1 MGGPPGRPNKK
12 QSAPGRIRPGALRR
26 QCRLMK
32 ETGKSRVALW
42 RRKNFE
48 KMNGFSL
55 GKRIKSEGTTK
66 DSDTEGRIHMKKALI
81 GILAAVTVVAV
92 GTVGTFAAGP
102 WGGRHSASGTCGTGT
117 GVCRYLDADHD
128 GVCDFC
134 GADGA
139 VCVSQNGTGRY
150 YQDEN
155 GDGICDH
162 WDGTSCAGQGGV
174 FRAGHGCR

>member
-1 MGGPPGRPNKK
+1 M
-12 QSAPGRIRPGALRR
+12 
-26 QCRLMK
+26 
-32 ETGKSRVALW
+32 
-42 RRKNFE
+42 
-48 KMNGFSL
+48 
-55 GKRIKSEGTTK
+55 GKRIRSEGTTK
-66 DSDTEGRIHMKKALI
+66 DPDTEGRIHMKKALI

-102 WGGRHSASGTCGTGT
+102 WSGRHSASGTCGTGT

-139 VCVSQNGTGRY
+139 ACVSQNGMGRY

-162 WDGTSCAGQGGV
+162 WGGTSCAGQGGA

>member
-1 MGGPPGRPNKK
+1 M
-12 QSAPGRIRPGALRR
+12 
-26 QCRLMK
+26 
-32 ETGKSRVALW
+32 
-42 RRKNFE
+42 
-48 KMNGFSL
+48 
-55 GKRIKSEGTTK
+55 GKRIMSEGTTK
-66 DSDTEGRIHMKKALI
+66 DPDTEGRIHMKKALI
-81 GILAAVTVVAV
+81 GILAAVTVVSV

-162 WDGTSCAGQGGV
+162 WDGTSCTGQGGA